1 MDSHLV
7 NGGDFLEGRIRVD
20 DVHLIA
26 KAMGLPTRSVVESLI
41 GGIEYV
47 PEAHLDGIGKDL
59 GCIKG

>member
-1 MDSHLV
+1 MP
-7 NGGDFLEGRIRVD
+7 GGIRID
-20 DVHLIA
+20 DVHVIA
-26 KAMGLPTRSVVESLI
+26 KSLGIPTRSIVERLI